1 MSVLDQP
8 WGFALGMGIGSAIG
22 TFVGYKIFKKV
33 IQKEETIEMEKM
45 QDFYND
51 KIREILK
58 SKSSVVEET
67 PNAEEAFMKK
77 VNQSA
82 MEYSKNLEKERLE
95 ASKRDNVPF
104 DALNENGEP
113 KKVMDCQPQ
122 IKEANY
128 KPYNKSYSMKCE
140 CGTIDNRE
148 DIKMD
153 AYPHKITFDEWRK
166 DANYKKVS
174 LMYYELD
181 STFATLGDEPTDY
194 TEEYFGIHN
203 ICEIGA
209 ATNSGMGHDAW
220 MLYLRDELTKTDFE
234 IYYNGNETFEQVLAR
249 IGGEK

>member
-8 WGFALGMGIGSAIG
+8 WGFALGLGIGSAIG
-22 TFVGYKIFKKV
+22 TFVGYKLFKKY
-33 IQKEETIEMEKM
+33 ITKENTVEMDKM
-45 QDFYND
+45 QEFYND
-51 KIREILK
+51 KIREILRTK
-58 SKSSVVEET
+58 KQVEE
-67 PNAEEAFMKK
+67 PNAESAFMKK

-95 ASKRDNVPF
+95 AAKRDNVPVE
-104 DALNENGEP
+104 ALDENGEP
-113 KKVMDCQPQ
+113 KKVIDYQPQ
-122 IKEANY
+122 VKEANY
-128 KPYNKSYSMKCE
+128 KPYNKSYVMSCE

-174 LMYYELD
+174 LVFYELD

-194 TEEYFGIHN
+194 TEDYFGIHN

-209 ATNSGMGHDAW
+209 ASNSGMGHDAW

-234 IYYNGNETFEQVLAR
+234 IYYNGTETFEQVLAKT
-249 IGGEK
+249 GGER